1 MAFGHRVSVARKARK
16 LSQQQLADLISVGSP
31 VTINQPVIG
40 SIESRDSTNSKHAP
54 KIAKAL
60 DVSLEWLLTGF
71 GASGL
76 IDPDDET
83 IEIAGTTTNVDV
95 YDDNEPAMLNEI
107 EFPMYDT
114 VEVSAGNG
122 SVIQEVVKTK
132 EKLRLSRSLLD
143 RLGVAKDKVV
153 GAKLKGDSLD
163 GLIQDGSTI
172 AIDLSKADHQIRN
185 NKIYVI
191 QVGGE
196 YKAKILQR
204 HFDNTGVYIKST
216 NPEYADVSMSNID
229 FEREVTVIGWVF
241 WWSNF
246 VKW

>member
-1 MAFGHRVSVARKARK
+1 MGFVMAFGHRVRDARKARD
-16 LSQQQLADLISVGSP
+16 LSQQQLADLVG
-31 VTINQPVIG
+31 VNQPVIG

-54 KIAKAL
+54 NIAKAL
-60 DVSLEWLLTGF
+60 RVSLEWLLTGI
-71 GASGL
+71 GVSGL
-76 IDPDDET
+76 TSLDE
-83 IEIAGTTTNVDV
+83 IINVNELADLTSDV
-95 YDDNEPAMLNEI
+95 DIYDESEPAELNEI

-122 SVIQEVVKTK
+122 TIIHDVVKTK
-132 EKLRLSRSLLD
+132 EKLRLPRGLIEK
-143 RLGVAKDKVV
+143 LGVTRNRVV
-153 GAKLKGDSLD
+153 GAKLRGDSLES
-163 GLIQDGSTI
+163 LIQDGSTI
-172 AIDLSKADHQIRN
+172 AIDLSKADCPIKN

-204 HFDNTGVYIKST
+204 SFNNSSVSIKST
-216 NPEYADVSMSNID
+216 NDAYETITMSNED
-229 FEREVTVIGWVF
+229 FDREVKVIGWIF